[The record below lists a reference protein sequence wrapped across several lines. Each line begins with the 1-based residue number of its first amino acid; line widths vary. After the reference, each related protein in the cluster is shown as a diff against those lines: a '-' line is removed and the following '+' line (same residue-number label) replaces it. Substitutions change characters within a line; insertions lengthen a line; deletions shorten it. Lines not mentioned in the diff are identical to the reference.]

1 MKNNSDTSHV
11 IFINNEQDEEPL
23 PLGLNIEEYVSKI
36 LNYLQ
41 LTIDYIEITLLSS
54 DSIQTLNH
62 DYFKIDQPT
71 DTISFNLTPEELIT
85 GDLYLCPA
93 TIRKNA
99 NEFNTTYI
107 TEFQLVLIHSILHL
121 TGKEDES
128 EADYVDMKQ
137 TQEQILSE
145 LSHA

>member
-1 MKNNSDTSHV
+1 MKNRFLWILTLKNTS
-11 IFINNEQDEEPL
+11 L
-23 PLGLNIEEYVSKI
+23 KI
-36 LNYLQ
+36 LNHLK

-71 DTISFNLTPEELIT
+71 DTISFNLTPEEQIT

>member
-1 MKNNSDTSHV
+1 MKNKSDTSHL
-11 IFINNEQDEEPL
+11 IYLNNEQDEEPL
-23 PLGLNIEEYVSKI
+23 PIDLNIKEYVSKI
-36 LNYLQ
+36 LHHLQ

-54 DSIQTLNH
+54 ESIQTLNH
-62 DYFKIDQPT
+62 DYFKINQPT

-99 NEFNTTYI
+99 NEFSTTYL
-107 TEFQLVLIHSILHL
+107 TEFKLVLIHSILHL
-121 TGKEDES
+121 TGKNDQS
-128 EADYVDMKQ
+128 EPDYLEMKQ
-137 TQEQILSE
+137 TQERILSE